1 MPPVERLP
9 VDAVEPLHTIRQV
22 RLRRLHH
29 EVVVSSHEAI
39 SAAVPVKTIDDTG
52 KERQEVLVVVASDEE
67 AVSPGRLPD
76 DVVKTAGDEE
86 ARRVSHATNMPG
98 GSESPR

>member
-29 EVVVSSHEAI
+29 EVVVSSHEAVGP
-39 SAAVPVKTIDDTG
+39 AVPAKAIDDAG
-52 KERQEVLVVVASDEE
+52 KECQEVVVIIASNEE

-76 DVVKTAGDEE
+76 DVVKTPGDKD
-86 ARRVSHATNMPG
+86 ARRTSHATNMPP
-98 GSESPR
+98 GS